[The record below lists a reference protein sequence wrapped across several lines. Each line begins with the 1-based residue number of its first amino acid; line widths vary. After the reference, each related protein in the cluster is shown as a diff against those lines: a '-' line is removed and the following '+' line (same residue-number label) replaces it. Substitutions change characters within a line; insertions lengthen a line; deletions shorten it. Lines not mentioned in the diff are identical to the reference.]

1 MNLEKIFNDFIIDA
15 RKKSIYADRKDIEEV
30 AREALNIINNNKDA
44 TPEEL
49 VELMI
54 KDNLNHLEDIRRK
67 YPTPG
72 YTVSINVSNINVK
85 LYGGNINYLTDPM
98 PNNALFDIA
107 SMTKFYTEVL
117 AYNLIKE
124 EYFSMDDKISELDN
138 RFTNL
143 GDLTVRDILTF
154 AVEFRTDGRISD
166 KKTIDEAL
174 DTLYNIN
181 VVNKG
186 KYNYNDMGMMIMK
199 EVMERI
205 TDKKYEDLI
214 DEYITKPLGLN
225 ETHIIVP
232 QKKFKLLT
240 GSPNAAYGRINDPSA
255 LAVGGFSGHA
265 GIFASSS
272 DVIKLGRAVFDTD
285 ILPHKEDAYTNDVSV
300 ARGIMGS
307 TYTSHPK
314 GLDVS
319 YIDNL
324 SSTDSFAIQGSTRTH
339 AEFAPEKAFTIMFNP
354 SSMGVEQALIEQEKL
369 NKTRQEK
376 GLAPINIVKEFE
388 FDRNGKLVK
397 YTLIDSRQLM
407 PSAATV
413 EEVIK
418 ENAKTCLKLEFLKQV
433 IDEYDKSYDKEIN
446 VEKRGM

>member
-1 MNLEKIFNDFIIDA
+1 MNLEKIFNDFIIDV
-15 RKKSIYADRKDIEEV
+15 RKKSIYADKKDIEQV
-30 AREALNIINNNKDA
+30 AREALDIINNNKDA

-143 GDLTVRDILTF
+143 NDLTVRDILTF

-186 KYNYNDMGMMIMK
+186 KYNYNDMGLMIMK
-199 EVMERI
+199 EVMENV
-205 TDKKYEDLI
+205 TNKKYEDLI
-214 DEYITKPLGLN
+214 EEYITKPLDLN
-225 ETHIIVP
+225 DTHIIVP

-240 GSPNAAYGRINDPSA
+240 GSPNVEYGKINDPSA

-265 GIFASSS
+265 GIFASSD
-272 DVIKLGRAVFDTD
+272 DVIKLGRAIFDTD
-285 ILPHKEDAYTNDVSV
+285 ILPNKQDAYTNDISV
-300 ARGIMGS
+300 ARGIMGP
-307 TYTSHPK
+307 TYTSNPK
-314 GLDVS
+314 GLDIGYV
-319 YIDNL
+319 DNL

-433 IDEYDKSYDKEIN
+433 INEYDKSYDKEIN

>member
-1 MNLEKIFNDFIIDA
+1 
-15 RKKSIYADRKDIEEV
+15 
-30 AREALNIINNNKDA
+30 
-44 TPEEL
+44 
-49 VELMI
+49 
-54 KDNLNHLEDIRRK
+54 
-67 YPTPG
+67 
-72 YTVSINVSNINVK
+72 
-85 LYGGNINYLTDPM
+85 M

-143 GDLTVRDILTF
+143 NDLTVRDILTF

-186 KYNYNDMGMMIMK
+186 KYNYNDMGLMIMK
-199 EVMERI
+199 EVMENV
-205 TDKKYEDLI
+205 TNKKYEDLI
-214 DEYITKPLGLN
+214 EEYITKPLGLN
-225 ETHIIVP
+225 DTHIIVP

-240 GSPNAAYGRINDPSA
+240 GSPNVKYGRINDPSA

-265 GIFASSS
+265 GIFASSD
-272 DVIKLGRAVFDTD
+272 DVIKLGKAIFDTD
-285 ILPHKEDAYTNDVSV
+285 ILPNKQDAYTNDISV
-300 ARGIMGS
+300 ARGIMGP
-307 TYTSHPK
+307 TYTSNPK
-314 GLDVS
+314 GLDIGYV
-319 YIDNL
+319 DNL

-407 PSAATV
+407 PSGATV

-433 IDEYDKSYDKEIN
+433 INEYDKSYDKEIN
-446 VEKRGM
+446 IEKRGM

>member
-1 MNLEKIFNDFIIDA
+1 MGLERLFNNFVIDA
-15 RKKSIYADRKDIEEV
+15 KKKAIYADKKDIEQV
-30 AREALNIINNNKDA
+30 TKEALDIIMNNKDA

-54 KDNLNHLEDIRRK
+54 KDNLLQLEDIRRK

-72 YTVSINVSNINVK
+72 YTVGINVSNINVK

-98 PNNALFDIA
+98 PDNALFDIA

-138 RFTNL
+138 RFVNL

-154 AVEFRTDGRISD
+154 AVEFRTDGRLSS

-174 DTLYNIN
+174 DTLYNVN

-186 KYNYNDMGMMIMK
+186 KYNYNDMGLMIMK
-199 EVMERI
+199 EVMENV
-205 TDKKYEDLI
+205 TNKKYEDLI
-214 DEYITKPLGLN
+214 EEYITKPLDLN
-225 ETHIIVP
+225 DTHIIVP

-240 GSPNAAYGRINDPSA
+240 GSPNVEYGKVNDPSA
-255 LAVGGFSGHA
+255 LSVGGFSGHA
-265 GIFASSS
+265 GIFASSD

-285 ILPHKEDAYTNDVSV
+285 ILPNKEDAYTNDVSV
-300 ARGIMGS
+300 ARGKIGS
-307 TYTSHPK
+307 TFTSHPK
-314 GLDVS
+314 GLDVG
-319 YIDNL
+319 YVDNM

-354 SSMGVEQALIEQEKL
+354 GSMGVEQALIEQEKL
-369 NKTRQEK
+369 NQKRQEK
-376 GLAPINIVKEFE
+376 GLVPINIVKEFE

-407 PSAATV
+407 PSATTV
-413 EEVIK
+413 EEVIRK
-418 ENAKTCLKLEFLKQV
+418 NARTCLKLEFLKQV

>member
-214 DEYITKPLGLN
+214 DEYI
-225 ETHIIVP
+225 IVP

-240 GSPNAAYGRINDPSA
+240 GSPNVEYGRINDPSA

-265 GIFASSS
+265 GIFASSD
-272 DVIKLGRAVFDTD
+272 DVIKLGKAIFDTD
-285 ILPHKEDAYTNDVSV
+285 ILPNKQDAYTNDVSV